1 MSQPANA
8 AGWRQGR
15 LLSPIVVQRGGRN
28 HLLLQLGLR
37 LVLSGR
43 GVDIDLCS
51 KGGLG
56 RNCSLDLLGSAS
68 SIFCG
73 SLVIGHG
80 CFFLTWDVLFFFL
93 YGPMQ
98 LKETRLQVVS
108 SQKTLLTPTCS
119 QAFREGKKT
128 TSCIVHSNYTFESR
142 HHPYPIGCCVRFS
155 SHKQSCPKRQGPRD
169 RLFRY
174 WRLPPALPDNFIAV
188 QLVWRSIIKP
198 CSQRSRGHRMYE
210 RRPRH

>member
-1 MSQPANA
+1 
-8 AGWRQGR
+8 

-80 CFFLTWDVLFFFL
+80 CFFLTWDVHFFFFFEWAHAAR
-93 YGPMQ
+93 GNKAPGG
-98 LKETRLQVVS
+98 VIS
-108 SQKTLLTPTCS
+108 KTLLTS
-119 QAFREGKKT
+119 HLFAGFREGKKI
-128 TSCIVHSNYTFESR
+128 TSCIAHSNYTFESR

-155 SHKQSCPKRQGPRD
+155 SHKQSCLEASRHKR
-169 RLFRY
+169 
-174 WRLPPALPDNFIAV
+174 PAVSLLASSTCIV
-188 QLVWRSIIKP
+188 
-198 CSQRSRGHRMYE
+198 E
-210 RRPRH
+210 